1 MSSAA
6 SEIDPA
12 AEPHFVVVDESSGAG
27 GSEEEAPPE
36 AAVAEVVVETEAS
49 KGEVKEEEEGECSFC
64 LYMKGGGC
72 KEAFVAWEEC
82 AAQEGSDMVERCHEA
97 TFNLVKCMQ
106 AHADYYEPVLEAEK
120 KVSDKVEAD
129 IAAADGD
136 KSKGEESAPSPATE
150 ETKKEEAVVES
161 AAFDARANEEVVQ
174 QAASSTPAE
183 EAEKEEA
190 IVQKVD
196 SLSLGN

>member
-1 MSSAA
+1 
-6 SEIDPA
+6 
-12 AEPHFVVVDESSGAG
+12 
-27 GSEEEAPPE
+27 
-36 AAVAEVVVETEAS
+36 
-49 KGEVKEEEEGECSFC
+49 
-64 LYMKGGGC
+64 
-72 KEAFVAWEEC
+72 
-82 AAQEGSDMVERCHEA
+82 MVERCHEA

-150 ETKKEEAVVES
+150 ETKKKEEAVVES
-161 AAFDARANEEVVQ
+161 AASDARANEEVVQ